1 MTSAVPPRS
10 AASAAASRSNGA
22 QSKGPRT
29 ETGKAAS
36 AQNARKHGLFA
47 VGGDNPGEFS
57 PETAQ
62 FARYIAELTAGRPD
76 LAPAAREVVVAA
88 VRAERAQDLLEE
100 IRSSLAALL
109 GDDAHNAK
117 EARNLLGQVAR
128 IGRYQRRFRGQ
139 RDRAL
144 RAIIKAV
151 QPDPR
156 RFRRA
161 DDGTFAPLRPTN

>member
-1 MTSAVPPRS
+1 MTRAVPPRS
-10 AASAAASRSNGA
+10 AASAAASRRNGA

-36 AQNARKHGLFA
+36 AQNSRKHGLFA
-47 VGGDNPGEFS
+47 AGGDNAGEFS

-62 FARYIAELTAGRPD
+62 FAGYIAELTAGRPD

-88 VRAERAQDLLEE
+88 ARAERAQDLLED
-100 IRSSLAALL
+100 IRTRLAALL
-109 GDDAHNAK
+109 GDDTHSAK

-144 RAIIKAV
+144 RAIIKSV
-151 QPDPR
+151 QADPL

-161 DDGTFAPLRPTN
+161 PDGTFAPSRPSN